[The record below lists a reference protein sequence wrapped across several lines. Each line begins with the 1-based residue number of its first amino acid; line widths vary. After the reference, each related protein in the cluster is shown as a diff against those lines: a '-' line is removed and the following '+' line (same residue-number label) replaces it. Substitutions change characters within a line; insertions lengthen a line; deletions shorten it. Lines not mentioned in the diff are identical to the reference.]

1 MRTLTLAMTMWLLGT
16 TLLPQPRTFAQR
28 GGAPPVDVTFDTVK
42 GAIKVRLF
50 PADAPK
56 SVDQILGLIKRNFY
70 RNQRIHRVEAS
81 LVQFGDP
88 TSRDMSQRDWWGR
101 RGSGRIIGVA
111 EFNKRTHVRGAVSLA
126 HTGDARLADSQL
138 FIMKAAGPSL
148 DKQHVVIGQVT
159 AGMAVVDAL
168 RVTDTIKLVTVTAAA
183 P

>member
-1 MRTLTLAMTMWLLGT
+1 MRILAFAISLWLFGAV
-16 TLLPQPRTFAQR
+16 LLPEPMVAQR

-42 GAIKVRLF
+42 GAFKVRLF

-56 SVDQILGLIKRNFY
+56 SVEQIVGLIKRNFY

-126 HTGDARLADSQL
+126 HSGDAKLADSQL

-148 DKQHVVIGQVT
+148 DKKHVVIGQVT